1 MLTSISSKAFR
12 MWSDAMPLIIGGVPG
27 YDLSTLFTQSRTVW
41 TLLLKAYR
49 WFFPYVDRS
58 VGFGTPEV
66 DADAFGADAKAG
78 TTVDSVGAVGVVG
91 AGDGAVGAVG
101 VGAFVAGWTWSFG
114 GGRFKGWGWSLLIP
128 EVDADAFGADAKA
141 GAAADTVGAVGVVG
155 AGDGAVIFVGGC

>member
-1 MLTSISSKAFR
+1 

-41 TLLLKAYR
+41 TLVDKAYR
-49 WFFPYVDRS
+49 WFLPPVDRS
-58 VGFGTPEV
+58 VGFGTPEAG
-66 DADAFGADAKAG
+66 ADAFGADAKAG
-78 TTVDSVGAVGVVG
+78 ATADTVGAVGVVG

-141 GAAADTVGAVGVVG
+141 DAAADSVGAVGVDG
-155 AGDGAVIFVGGC
+155 AGDGAAIFVGGC